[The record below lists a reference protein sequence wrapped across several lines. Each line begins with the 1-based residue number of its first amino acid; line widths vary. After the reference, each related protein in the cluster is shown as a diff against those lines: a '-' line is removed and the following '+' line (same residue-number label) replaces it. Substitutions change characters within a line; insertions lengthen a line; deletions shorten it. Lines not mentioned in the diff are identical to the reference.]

1 MDEQEIPVFLHFLHA
16 SSMALFLTSLK
27 LLLAFF
33 VCSIPLSLAQEANH
47 FIYNGFKGANLSLNG
62 IAKINPNGLL
72 QLTNTSHQQIGHA
85 FFPFPFHFN
94 SSLSNNSRPSF
105 SFSTSFV
112 FAMVPESP
120 ARDGHGIAFTI
131 SPSVEFKGAIATQYL
146 GLFNSTTLDLSSNHL
161 LAVEFDTVRN
171 PEFGDINDNHVG
183 VDINNL
189 TSIESAPAMYFSE
202 NDGKNKSL
210 DLASGKPVQVW
221 IDYDEIEKLLNVTLA
236 PLGTV
241 KPERPLLSTTVD
253 ISAVLLESMYVGFSA
268 STGSV
273 ASYHY
278 ILGWSFNNNGQ
289 AQSLDLS
296 KLPSLPLKRKS
307 KSKLELKNF
316 PPLLTVIVFLVTI
329 SVTIYVMR
337 KKYEEIREDWEQQYG
352 PQRFSYKDLYKAT
365 KGFKDKQLLGSG
377 GFGSVYRGTLPSS
390 NVEVA
395 VKKIS
400 HNSKQGMKEFV
411 AEIASMGRLRH
422 RNLVHLLGYC
432 RRKGE
437 LFLVYDHMPNGSFDK
452 FLFSNEKPNLDWVRR
467 FQIIKGVASALFYL
481 HEEWEQ
487 VVLHRD
493 VKASNV
499 LLDADLNGRLGDFGL
514 SKFYDH
520 GSTPQTT
527 SVVGT
532 VGYLAPE
539 LTTTGKPTT
548 NSDVFAFGIFLLEVV
563 CGRRPVE
570 YKRPQE
576 EAVLLDWVL
585 ECWKRGDM
593 LMTVDPRLEGSFVV
607 EEMELVLKLGLLCAH
622 RLPMARPTMRQV
634 VQYLD
639 GNATL
644 PEIPLHGAGVGVFSV
659 SHEAPSDRPFLSA
672 ESIYS
677 FSFSDTDSILN
688 GR

>member
-1 MDEQEIPVFLHFLHA
+1 
-16 SSMALFLTSLK
+16 
-27 LLLAFF
+27 
-33 VCSIPLSLAQEANH
+33 
-47 FIYNGFKGANLSLNG
+47 
-62 IAKINPNGLL
+62 
-72 QLTNTSHQQIGHA
+72 
-85 FFPFPFHFN
+85 
-94 SSLSNNSRPSF
+94 
-105 SFSTSFV
+105 
-112 FAMVPESP
+112 
-120 ARDGHGIAFTI
+120 
-131 SPSVEFKGAIATQYL
+131 
-146 GLFNSTTLDLSSNHL
+146 
-161 LAVEFDTVRN
+161 
-171 PEFGDINDNHVG
+171 
-183 VDINNL
+183 
-189 TSIESAPAMYFSE
+189 
-202 NDGKNKSL
+202 
-210 DLASGKPVQVW
+210 
-221 IDYDEIEKLLNVTLA
+221 
-236 PLGTV
+236 
-241 KPERPLLSTTVD
+241 
-253 ISAVLLESMYVGFSA
+253 
-268 STGSV
+268 
-273 ASYHY
+273 
-278 ILGWSFNNNGQ
+278 
-289 AQSLDLS
+289 
-296 KLPSLPLKRKS
+296 
-307 KSKLELKNF
+307 
-316 PPLLTVIVFLVTI
+316 
-329 SVTIYVMR
+329 MR
-337 KKYEEIREDWEQQYG
+337 KKYEEIREDWELQYG

-563 CGRRPVE
+563 CGRKPVE
-570 YKRPQE
+570 SKRPQE
-576 EAVLLDWVL
+576 EVVLLDWVL
-585 ECWKRGDM
+585 ECWKSGDM